1 MSEVIAITNQKG
13 GVGKTTTTVNL
24 GIALARQGK
33 RILLIDADPQ
43 GDLTTSL
50 GYDSDTIPATLS
62 NLMQSAIEDTPGN
75 PQDILLHHA
84 EGIDLI
90 PSHLELSGMEMKLV
104 TAFDR
109 ERTLKTCLAGIKGNY
124 DYVLIDCM
132 PSLGMITVNSLV
144 AADSV
149 IIPMQAQYLSA
160 KGMTQLVKTIGRV
173 KRQMNPNLA
182 IKGILPTLVDNR
194 TRISKQTISAIREN
208 YGEYVRVFK
217 TAIPLA
223 VCLADASV
231 EGKSIFSYGKAT
243 PAAREAYKV
252 FAKEVSGIGREQCKP
267 AAAQCR

>member
-1 MSEVIAITNQKG
+1 MSEIIAITNQKG

-24 GIALARQGK
+24 GIALARKGK
-33 RILLIDADPQ
+33 RILLVDGDPQ

-50 GYDSDTIPATLS
+50 GYDGDSISATLS
-62 NLMQSAIEDTPGN
+62 NLMQSVIEDTPGN
-75 PQDILLHHA
+75 PQDIVLHHA

-90 PSHLELSGMEMKLV
+90 PSNLELSGMDMKLV
-104 TAFDR
+104 TVFNR
-109 ERTLKTCLAGIKGNY
+109 ENTLKNCLAEIKDNY

-160 KGMTQLVKTIGRV
+160 KGMTQLVTTISRI
-173 KRQMNPNLA
+173 KRQMNPNLE

-194 TRISKQTISAIREN
+194 TRISKQTIAAIREN
-208 YGEYVRVFK
+208 YGEHVRVFK

-231 EGKSIFSYGKAT
+231 EGKSIFSYEKAT
-243 PAAREAYKV
+243 PAAREAYKM
-252 FAKEVSGIGREQCKP
+252 FAKEVSRIGRERYKP
-267 AAAQCR
+267 ATTPCR